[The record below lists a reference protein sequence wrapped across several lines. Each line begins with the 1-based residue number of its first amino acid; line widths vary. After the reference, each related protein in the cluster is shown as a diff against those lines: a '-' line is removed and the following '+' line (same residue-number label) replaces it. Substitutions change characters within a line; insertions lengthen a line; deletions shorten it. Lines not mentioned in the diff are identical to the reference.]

1 MANGIQVLPPSLS
14 RGQELRFG
22 LIQGLQNFSNE
33 RGIIQQRQVQ
43 QQALQGLGSQFGLN
57 LPQGLNPQLAALLIG
72 NAQQAALSPQAQQP
86 GFSLSPGQ
94 QRFGPGGQPIASVPS
109 QAVQRPGFTLGQGQT
124 RFGPGGQ
131 PIASV
136 EATPV
141 ATKPR
146 AGALQVAGVNDP
158 SGFAPGTVFQAD
170 PTGKVTVLSE
180 PGGAGLS
187 GADKTKIAVTQSK
200 EFRDDERVK
209 NLNII
214 ERSERGM
221 KAALKQ
227 SKTAKSRI
235 ASDQALG
242 VLFQKMLDPTS
253 VVRESEFARTPQGAA
268 LINQIKAI
276 APKLIKGG
284 LKITDD
290 DRQALVD
297 MAQKLLNEAK
307 ITANQAF
314 SEFSTRA
321 KQIGLNEKIVFGGRK
336 PFDLTATQGTTAAP
350 GLTSE
355 LQRVGSKLGL
365 NPTKQQSSPARLKE
379 LERIDAEIAEL
390 EARQ

>member
-1 MANGIQVLPPSLS
+1 MGNIFARNRDRERQQTQTSNQVADQQALA
-14 RGQELRFG
+14 EF
-22 LIQGLQNFSNE
+22 IK
-33 RGIIQQRQVQ
+33 QRQGGGQPGLPGFQTPGAGNALLEFLATQPNSQQQ
-43 QQALQGLGSQFGLN
+43 QQAAANLALTLAQAGKLGQV
-57 LPQGLNPQLAALLIG
+57 PQQ
-72 NAQQAALSPQAQQP
+72 
-86 GFSLSPGQ
+86 
-94 QRFGPGGQPIASVPS
+94 
-109 QAVQRPGFTLGQGQT
+109 PGFTLGQGQT

-136 EATPV
+136 EPAPEPIRP
-141 ATKPR
+141 K
-146 AGALQVAGVNDP
+146 AGSLQVAGVNDP
-158 SGFAPGTVFQAD
+158 SGLALGTVFQAD
-170 PTGKVTVLSE
+170 ATGKVSVLSE
-180 PGGAGLS
+180 PGGDGLS
-187 GADKTKIAVTQSK
+187 GADKTKLAVTQAK
-200 EFRDDERVK
+200 EFRADERVK

-221 KAALKQ
+221 QAALKQ